1 MSNKKPTIVA
11 KDTAQ
16 AIWSQAVLAQ
26 RSVKGV
32 LPPNRKRSGGTPKPA
47 LTPEKV
53 EVVAATVSHW
63 GEVRKTEVGA
73 TLQNL
78 TGILTE
84 KIQDC
89 VKSERRLHF
98 G

>member
-1 MSNKKPTIVA
+1 MSRLQAEKIMSNKKPTIVA

-53 EVVAATVSHW
+53 EVVA
-63 GEVRKTEVGA
+63 GES
-73 TLQNL
+73 LNN
-78 TGILTE
+78 
-84 KIQDC
+84 
-89 VKSERRLHF
+89 
-98 G
+98 